1 MEEEFK
7 LLSPLERARNRWE
20 TLKEILANPEDFDD
34 DYVLAEVLEFPILR
48 EQLQR
53 AYPENPEEVLAIV
66 REICE
71 RKEELKRVLDL
82 EVKEALLPGGCER
95 EGGSPQGSSS

>member
-7 LLSPLERARNRWE
+7 LPSPLEIARNRWE

>member
-7 LLSPLERARNRWE
+7 LPSPLEMARNSWE

-34 DYVLAEVLEFPILR
+34 DYVLTEVLEFPILLD
-48 EQLQR
+48 QLQR
-53 AYPENPEEVLAIV
+53 AYPENPEEVRAIV

-82 EVKEALLPGGCER
+82 EVREALLPGGCEE

>member
-7 LLSPLERARNRWE
+7 LPSPLERARNRWE

-53 AYPENPEEVLAIV
+53 AYPENPEEVRAIV

-82 EVKEALLPGGCER
+82 EVREALLPGGCEG

>member
-7 LLSPLERARNRWE
+7 LPSPLEMARSSWE
-20 TLKEILANPEDFDD
+20 TLKEMLANPEDFDV
-34 DYVLAEVLEFPILR
+34 DYVLAEVSEFPILLD
-48 EQLQR
+48 QLQR
-53 AYPENPEEVLAIV
+53 AYPENPEEVRAIV

-71 RKEELKRVLDL
+71 RKEELKRVLGL
-82 EVKEALLPGGCER
+82 EVREALLPGGCEE

>member
-7 LLSPLERARNRWE
+7 LPSPLEMARSSWE

-34 DYVLAEVLEFPILR
+34 DYVLTEVLEFPILLD
-48 EQLQR
+48 QLRR
-53 AYPENPEEVLAIV
+53 AYPENPEEVRAIV

-71 RKEELKRVLDL
+71 RKEELKRVLGL
-82 EVKEALLPGGCER
+82 EVREALLPGGCEG
-95 EGGSPQGSSS
+95 EG

>member
-7 LLSPLERARNRWE
+7 LPSPLERARDRWE
-20 TLKEILANPEDFDD
+20 TLKEMLANPEDFDD
-34 DYVLAEVLEFPILR
+34 DYVLTEVLEFPILLD
-48 EQLQR
+48 QLQR
-53 AYPENPEEVLAIV
+53 AYPENPEEVRAIV

-82 EVKEALLPGGCER
+82 EVREALLPGGCEG
-95 EGGSPQGSSS
+95 EGGSPHGSSS

>member
-1 MEEEFK
+1 M
-7 LLSPLERARNRWE
+7 ARNRWE

>member
-7 LLSPLERARNRWE
+7 LPSPLEMARSSWE
-20 TLKEILANPEDFDD
+20 TLKEMLANPEDFDD
-34 DYVLAEVLEFPILR
+34 DYVLTEVLEFPILLD
-48 EQLQR
+48 QLQR
-53 AYPENPEEVLAIV
+53 AYPENPEEVRAIV

-82 EVKEALLPGGCER
+82 EVREALLPGGCEE
-95 EGGSPQGSSS
+95 EG

>member
-7 LLSPLERARNRWE
+7 LPSPLEMARSSWE
-20 TLKEILANPEDFDD
+20 TLKEMLANPEDFDD
-34 DYVLAEVLEFPILR
+34 DYVLTEVLEFPILLD
-48 EQLQR
+48 QLQR
-53 AYPENPEEVLAIV
+53 AYPENPEEVRAIV

-82 EVKEALLPGGCER
+82 EVREALLPGGCEE

>member
-7 LLSPLERARNRWE
+7 LPSPLEMARSSWE
-20 TLKEILANPEDFDD
+20 TLKEMLANPEDFDD
-34 DYVLAEVLEFPILR
+34 DYVLAEVLEFPILLD
-48 EQLQR
+48 QLLR
-53 AYPENPEEVLAIV
+53 AYPENPEEVRAIV

-71 RKEELKRVLDL
+71 RKEELKRVLGL
-82 EVKEALLPGGCER
+82 EVREALLPGGCEG

>member
-7 LLSPLERARNRWE
+7 WPSPLEMARDRWE
-20 TLKEILANPEDFDD
+20 TLKEMLANPEDFDD
-34 DYVLAEVLEFPILR
+34 IYFLAEVSEFPILLD
-48 EQLQR
+48 QLHR
-53 AYPENPEEVLAIV
+53 AYPENPEEVRAIV

-71 RKEELKRVLDL
+71 RKEELKRVLGL
-82 EVKEALLPGGCER
+82 EVREALLPGGCEE

>member
-7 LLSPLERARNRWE
+7 WPSPLEMARNSWE
-20 TLKEILANPEDFDD
+20 TLKEMLANPEDFDD
-34 DYVLAEVLEFPILR
+34 IYFLAEVSEFPILLD
-48 EQLQR
+48 QLQR
-53 AYPENPEEVLAIV
+53 AYSENPEEVRAIV

-71 RKEELKRVLDL
+71 RKEELKRVLGL
-82 EVKEALLPGGCER
+82 EVREALLPGGCEE

>member
-7 LLSPLERARNRWE
+7 LPSPLEMARSSWE

-34 DYVLAEVLEFPILR
+34 DYVLTEVLEFPILLD
-48 EQLQR
+48 QLQR
-53 AYPENPEEVLAIV
+53 AYPENPEEVRAIV

-82 EVKEALLPGGCER
+82 EVREALLPGGCEE
-95 EGGSPQGSSS
+95 EGGSPQDSSS